1 MNTSINNIFRRIL
14 NESFDD
20 DYADFLA
27 KKDSYDRANK
37 RVNKGRDSI
46 KNIIGRRSAFEVSGH
61 KISLASTPF
70 DDVDIISDGKK
81 IGEINGREPKKLDKL
96 VSAICMSIG
105 GFDVGNMSVWS
116 IRSSDE
122 IEEFDRNWN
131 FFKEVL
137 PKAEA
142 SLEKY
147 LGTDL
152 SAAMN
157 KRYDDS
163 ANAYDAYSDARDK
176 AAMSF
181 RDETPDYEEG
191 GYAVWNSKNGKRKV
205 TVVSVDEPNQR
216 AKINT
221 AAGATMYVPLSSLEK
236 VVDYNSK
243 GLGYNDYSDN

>member
-1 MNTSINNIFRRIL
+1 MKNSLFESIIR
-14 NESFDD
+14 ESFDD
-20 DYADFLA
+20 DYADFLT
-27 KKDSYDRANK
+27 KKDSYDRATQK
-37 RVNKGRDSI
+37 VDKGRDSLKSI
-46 KNIIGRRSAFEVSGH
+46 QSRRSTFEVSGH
-61 KISLASTPF
+61 KISLATGSF
-70 DDVDIISDGKK
+70 CIDIISDGKK
-81 IGEINGREPKKLDKL
+81 IGEIDEREPKKLDKL
-96 VSAICMSIG
+96 MSAICMNIG
-105 GFDVGNMSVWS
+105 GFNVGNLEVWS
-116 IRSSDE
+116 INSSEE

-131 FFKEVL
+131 FFKEAF

-147 LGTDL
+147 LSSDF

-163 ANAYDAYSDARDK
+163 ANAYDAYLSARTK
-176 AAMSF
+176 AAKSF

-191 GYAVWNSKNGKRKV
+191 SYAVWNSKNGKRKV

>member
-1 MNTSINNIFRRIL
+1 M
-14 NESFDD
+14 
-20 DYADFLA
+20 
-27 KKDSYDRANK
+27 
-37 RVNKGRDSI
+37 DSI
-46 KNIIGRRSAFEVSGH
+46 KNIISRRSTFEVSGH
-61 KISLASTPF
+61 KISLAPTPF
-70 DDVDIISDGKK
+70 EDIDIISDGKK
-81 IGEINGREPKKLDKL
+81 IGEIDRREPKKLDKL
-96 VSAICMSIG
+96 MSAICMSIG
-105 GFDVGNMSVWS
+105 GFNVGNADMWS

-131 FFKEVL
+131 FFKEVF

-142 SLEKY
+142 SLKKY
-147 LGTDL
+147 TNGDF

-163 ANAYDAYSDARDK
+163 ANAYDAYSDARSK
-176 AAMSF
+176 AAKSF
-181 RDETPDYEEG
+181 SDETPDYEEG
-191 GYAVWNSKNGKRKV
+191 SYAVWNSKNGKRKV

>member
-1 MNTSINNIFRRIL
+1 MINQLFESIIR
-14 NESFDD
+14 ESFDD

-27 KKDSYDRANK
+27 KKDSYDRADK
-37 RVNKGRDSI
+37 KVKKGRDSI
-46 KNIIGRRSAFEVSGH
+46 KNIISRRSTFEVSGH
-61 KISLASTPF
+61 KVSLEPTPF
-70 DDVDIISDGKK
+70 EDIGIISDDKK
-81 IGEINGREPKKLDKL
+81 IGEIDAREPKKLDKL
-96 VSAICMSIG
+96 MSAICSSIG
-105 GFDVGNMSVWS
+105 GFNVGNAAMWS
-116 IRSSDE
+116 IISSDE

-131 FFKEVL
+131 FFKEAL

-147 LGTDL
+147 LSGDF

-163 ANAYDAYSDARDK
+163 ANAYDAYSDARSK
-176 AAMSF
+176 AAKSF

>member
-1 MNTSINNIFRRIL
+1 MKNSLFESIIR
-14 NESFDD
+14 ESFDD
-20 DYADFLA
+20 DYADFLT
-27 KKDSYDRANK
+27 KKDSYDRADK
-37 RVNKGRDSI
+37 RVKKGRDSI

-61 KISLASTPF
+61 KISLAPTPF
-70 DDVDIISDGKK
+70 EDIDIISDGKK
-81 IGEINGREPKKLDKL
+81 IGEINRREPKKLDKL
-96 VSAICMSIG
+96 MSAICMNIG
-105 GFDVGNMSVWS
+105 GFNLENLEAWS
-116 IRSSDE
+116 ISSSDE
-122 IEEFDRNWN
+122 IEEFDRKWN
-131 FFKEVL
+131 FFKEVF

-147 LGTDL
+147 TNGDF
-152 SAAMN
+152 SAAMD
-157 KRYDDS
+157 KRYNDS
-163 ANAYDAYSDARDK
+163 ANAYNSYIDARAK
-176 AAMSF
+176 AADSF

-191 GYAVWNSKNGKRKV
+191 SYAVWNSKNGKRKV

>member
-1 MNTSINNIFRRIL
+1 MKNSLFESIIR
-14 NESFDD
+14 ESFDD
-20 DYADFLA
+20 DYADFLT
-27 KKDSYDRANK
+27 KKDSYDKAQK
-37 RVNKGRDSI
+37 RVQKGRDSI
-46 KNIIGRRSAFEVSGH
+46 KNVISRRSTFEVSGH
-61 KISLASTPF
+61 KISLAPTPF
-70 DDVDIISDGKK
+70 EDIDIISDGKK
-81 IGEINGREPKKLDKL
+81 IGEIDRREPKKLDKL
-96 VSAICMSIG
+96 MSAICMSIG
-105 GFDVGNMSVWS
+105 GFNVGNASMWS
-116 IRSSDE
+116 IKSSDE

-131 FFKEVL
+131 FFKEVW

-147 LGTDL
+147 TNGDF
-152 SAAMN
+152 SAAMD

-163 ANAYDAYSDARDK
+163 ANAYDSYIDARAK
-176 AAMSF
+176 AADSF

-191 GYAVWNSKNGKRKV
+191 SYAVWNSKNGKRKV

>member
-1 MNTSINNIFRRIL
+1 M
-14 NESFDD
+14 
-20 DYADFLA
+20 AP
-27 KKDSYDRANK
+27 
-37 RVNKGRDSI
+37 
-46 KNIIGRRSAFEVSGH
+46 
-61 KISLASTPF
+61 TPF
-70 DDVDIISDGKK
+70 EDIDIISDGKK
-81 IGEINGREPKKLDKL
+81 IGEIDRREPKKLDKL
-96 VSAICMSIG
+96 MSAICMSIG
-105 GFDVGNMSVWS
+105 GFNVGNADMWS
-116 IRSSDE
+116 ISSSDE

-131 FFKEVL
+131 FFKEAL

-147 LGTDL
+147 LSGDF
-152 SAAMN
+152 SAAIN

-163 ANAYDAYSDARDK
+163 ANAYDAYKDARGK

-191 GYAVWNSKNGKRKV
+191 GYAVWDSKNGKRKV

>member
-1 MNTSINNIFRRIL
+1 MINSLFESIIR
-14 NESFDD
+14 ESFDD
-20 DYADFLA
+20 DYADFLT
-27 KKDSYDRANK
+27 KKDSYDRAEK
-37 RVNKGRDSI
+37 RVHKGMDSL
-46 KNIIGRRSAFEVSGH
+46 KNAISRRSTFEVSGH
-61 KISLASTPF
+61 KISLAPTPF
-70 DDVDIISDGKK
+70 NDIDIISDGKK
-81 IGEINGREPKKLDKL
+81 IGEINEREPKKLDKL
-96 VSAICMSIG
+96 MSAICMSIG
-105 GFDVGNMSVWS
+105 GFNVGNAAMWS

-122 IEEFDRNWN
+122 IEEFDKNWN
-131 FFKEVL
+131 FFKEAL

-147 LGTDL
+147 IGTDF

-163 ANAYDAYSDARDK
+163 ANAYDAYSDARSK
-176 AAMSF
+176 AAKSF
-181 RDETPDYEEG
+181 RDEAPDYEEG

-243 GLGYNDYSDN
+243 GIGYNDYSDN

>member
-1 MNTSINNIFRRIL
+1 MKNSLFESIIR
-14 NESFDD
+14 ESFDD
-20 DYADFLA
+20 DYADFLT
-27 KKDSYDRANK
+27 KKDSYDRATK
-37 RVNKGRDSI
+37 KVNKGRDSL
-46 KNIIGRRSAFEVSGH
+46 KNIQSRRSTFEISGH
-61 KISLASTPF
+61 KISLATGIF
-70 DDVDIISDGKK
+70 CIDIISDGKK
-81 IGEINGREPKKLDKL
+81 IGEINEREPEKLYKL
-96 VSAICMSIG
+96 MSAICMSIG
-105 GFDVGNMSVWS
+105 GFNLGNLEAWS
-116 IRSSDE
+116 ISSSDE
-122 IEEFDRNWN
+122 IEEFDIKWN
-131 FFKEVL
+131 FFKEAF

-147 LGTDL
+147 LSSDF

-163 ANAYDAYSDARDK
+163 ANAFDAYLSARTK
-176 AAMSF
+176 AAKSF

-243 GLGYNDYSDN
+243 DLGYNDYSDN

>member
-1 MNTSINNIFRRIL
+1 MINSLFESIIR
-14 NESFDD
+14 ESFDD
-20 DYADFLA
+20 DYADFLT
-27 KKDSYDRANK
+27 KKDSYNRATK
-37 RVNKGRDSI
+37 KVDKGRDSI
-46 KNIIGRRSAFEVSGH
+46 KNIQSRRSAFEVSGH
-61 KISLASTPF
+61 KISLATGSF
-70 DDVDIISDGKK
+70 CIDIISDGEK
-81 IGEINGREPKKLDKL
+81 IGEIDEKEPKKLDKL
-96 VSAICMSIG
+96 MSAICRKLG
-105 GFDVGNMSVWS
+105 GFVLENQSMWDVN
-116 IRSSDE
+116 SDE

-131 FFKEVL
+131 FYKEVL

-147 LGTDL
+147 LGSDF
-152 SAAMN
+152 SAAMD

-163 ANAYDAYSDARDK
+163 SNAFDAYLSARSK
-176 AAMSF
+176 ASKSF
-181 RDETPDYEEG
+181 RDEAPDYEEG

>member
-1 MNTSINNIFRRIL
+1 MINSLFESIIR
-14 NESFDD
+14 ESFDD

-27 KKDSYDRANK
+27 KKDSYDRATK
-37 RVNKGRDSI
+37 KADKGRDSL
-46 KNIIGRRSAFEVSGH
+46 KNILSRRSAFEVSGH
-61 KISLASTPF
+61 KVSLATGSF
-70 DDVDIISDGKK
+70 CIDIISDGKK
-81 IGEINGREPKKLDKL
+81 IGEIDEREPKKLDKL
-96 VSAICMSIG
+96 MSAICMSIG
-105 GFDVGNMSVWS
+105 GFNLGNLEAWS
-116 IRSSDE
+116 ISSSDE

-131 FFKEVL
+131 FFKEAF

-147 LGTDL
+147 LSSDF

-163 ANAYDAYSDARDK
+163 ANAFDAYLSTRTK
-176 AAMSF
+176 AAKSF